1 MSDPLQEDELAQ
13 ALEQM
18 LVPVRPTS
26 AFRDHL
32 RANLELASHQHE
44 SRRRY
49 RRRQM
54 RWENW
59 WVAVVLFIASIAAG
73 SALAYV
79 LRTRLLSA

>member
-1 MSDPLQEDELAQ
+1 MSDTLQEDELAR

-18 LVPVRPTS
+18 LVPVRPTA

-32 RANLELASHQHE
+32 RSNLELASRQHE

-49 RRRQM
+49 RRRRM

-59 WVAVVLFIASIAAG
+59 WLAIVLFSASIAAG
-73 SALAYV
+73 SAVAYF
-79 LRTRLLSA
+79 LRTRVLAA